1 MKTIS
6 HSQIHFNH
14 VVLFAK
20 KHKKEILKKI
30 AHIIDSGI
38 FLEGKENNLLEKNMR
53 SYLQK
58 GYVTTVAS
66 GHDAILITLQSLHL
80 KKDDEVIFPVN
91 AYPTAFAVALS
102 HATAVPLDV
111 DKNGQ
116 LDITSLRKKI
126 TKKTKAVILVH
137 LYGLTTN
144 IDEVKTICKRYS
156 ITLIEDCAQAFG
168 TTYKNRP
175 VGTFG
180 DISCFS
186 FYPTKNLATLG
197 DGGALYTPH
206 KKFYRFFLQAK
217 SYGEKK
223 RYDSNF
229 VSGHSR
235 MGELQAGIVNFG
247 FKTMFSYFKKR
258 KILARYFIKKLHEKN
273 LLLHL
278 DVLHSNAKSDP
289 VLHLFVIKTRKRTN
303 LQKFLKEKGVLS
315 SIHYP
320 RPVHIV
326 PAFSFLRY
334 KKGDFPVAERLSKEI
349 LSLPFHQFL
358 SFSDVDYVVKSLQ
371 EFYSKFSKNHQF
383 YPKNR

>member
-1 MKTIS
+1 MKTIR

-14 VVLFAK
+14 VVLFGK
-20 KHKKEILKKI
+20 KHKKEILEKI
-30 AHIIDSGI
+30 ARIIDSGI
-38 FLEGKENNLLEKNMR
+38 FLEGRENNLLEKNLS
-53 SYLQK
+53 SYLQG
-58 GYVTTVAS
+58 GYVTAAAS
-66 GHDAILITLQSLHL
+66 GHDAILIALQSLHL

-91 AYPTAFAVALS
+91 AYPTALAVALS
-102 HATAVPLDV
+102 HTKAVALDV
-111 DKNGQ
+111 DSNGQ
-116 LDITSLRKKI
+116 LDIALLRKKI
-126 TKKTKAVILVH
+126 TEKTKAVILVH

-144 IDEVKTICKRYS
+144 IDEIKTICKRHN

-186 FYPTKNLATLG
+186 FYPTKNLSTLG
-197 DGGALYTPH
+197 DGGALYTSH
-206 KKFYRFFLQAK
+206 KKLYKFFLQAK

-223 RYDSNF
+223 RYGSNF

-247 FKTMFSYFKKR
+247 FKTMFSNFKKR
-258 KILARYFIKKLHEKN
+258 RILANYFIKKLREKK

-278 DVLHSNAKSDP
+278 DILHSNAKSDP
-289 VLHLFVIKTRKRTN
+289 VLHLFVIRTRKRAA
-303 LQKFLKEKGVLS
+303 LQKFLKEKGIPS

-320 RPVHIV
+320 HPIHMV
-326 PAFSFLRY
+326 PAFSFLHY
-334 KKGDFPVAERLSKEI
+334 KKDDFPMAERLSKKI

-358 SFSDVDYVVKSLQ
+358 SFSDIDYMAESLQ
-371 EFYSKFSKNHQF
+371 EFYSKLSKNHQP
-383 YPKNR
+383 YPK